1 MERRPNEQELL
12 AMLSGVEPGQTG
24 MIPPEMQEGPV
35 PGDIP
40 PEMQTPRMPPPVEQ
54 PKRRKTERK
63 NTKDEDEVIERCYE
77 LFEEF
82 RSAYASEWARQDHN
96 ERIYRGEHWEEL
108 HSEEMDGEERPE
120 PMTPMVQSIIENVQ
134 ADLMDGFPHAEITP
148 ESPEDR
154 EIADVIGAIIT
165 QNHDAQN
172 FRADYRKMCHDLLTQ
187 GWCVAESGYDSHAYN
202 NIGMAFTRYVNCRM
216 ILFDPQV
223 EDIQDGRAVFKI
235 QPVTIRRMEEMYPE
249 FEGRFESDVY
259 DLIEER
265 DKKVQKDSTKDLLLI
280 EYWWREYDKETERFR
295 VHMCKVAGHQLLEDS
310 RRAKPEGYL
319 STGEYP
325 FTVTALMRRKGSPL
339 GIGMADAF
347 GKMQRQADRMDQIVE
362 MNALMASR
370 NKMLVARTSGFDVED
385 LQDWS
390 KEVHMG
396 DQLNGV
402 TWFPT
407 PPLPEYIIQYS
418 QMLRQTARD
427 ESGANDFSRGNTAS
441 GVTAASAIAALQEA
455 SGKRSRMIKD
465 QLHESYKEC
474 VRNEIEFEREYN
486 ILPRNVLIVRGGQ
499 EIPMTFESSML
510 SRVSETGVRVP
521 IEFFISIKIETQ
533 RQWQVQTHNEL
544 MLQLA
549 QLRILQP
556 EMLIENMIFE
566 GKESILKQLAD
577 KTREAQAAMPE
588 SPEEAQ
594 AQAAQAQ
601 AEQAMADLPVP
612 DELAQAASGQ
622 AQPSIVMGQ

>member
-1 MERRPNEQELL
+1 ML
-12 AMLSGVEPGQTG
+12 AGVEPGQEG
-24 MIPPEMQEGPV
+24 MIPPEMLQGPAQ
-35 PGDIP
+35 PDIP
-40 PEMQTPRMPPPVEQ
+40 QEMQTPQMPPPVEQ
-54 PKRRKTERK
+54 PKRRKPERK
-63 NTKDEDEVIERCYE
+63 KTKDEDEVIERCYE

-82 RSAYASEWARQDHN
+82 RRRYAPEWARQDEN
-96 ERIYRGEHWEEL
+96 ERTYRGEHWEEKQG
-108 HSEEMDGEERPE
+108 ETDGEERPE
-120 PMTPMVQSIIENVQ
+120 PMTPMVQSIIENIQ

-154 EIADVIGAIIT
+154 DIADVIGAIID

-172 FRADYRKMCHDLLTQ
+172 FRSDYRKMVHDLLTQ

-265 DKKVQKDSTKDLLLI
+265 DKKVQKDSTKDVLLI
-280 EYWWREYDKETERFR
+280 EYWWREYDKETERFK
-295 VHMCKVAGHQLLEDS
+295 VHMAKVAGHQLLEDS
-310 RRAKPEGYL
+310 RRAKPEGYI

-325 FTVTALMRRKGSPL
+325 FTVTALMRRKGSPR

-370 NKMLVARTSGFDVED
+370 NKMLIARTSGFDVED

-390 KEVHMG
+390 KEVHVG

-549 QLRILQP
+549 QLGILP
-556 EMLIENMIFE
+556 PDMLIENMIFE
-566 GKESILKQLAD
+566 GKQGILKQMAD
-577 KTREAQAAMPE
+577 RMKETQQGAQPV
-588 SPEEAQ
+588 SPEEAH

-601 AEQAMADLPVP
+601 AEQAMANLPVP

>member
-1 MERRPNEQELL
+1 ML
-12 AMLSGVEPGQTG
+12 AGVEPGQEG
-24 MIPPEMQEGPV
+24 MIPAEMLQGPAQ
-35 PGDIP
+35 PDIP
-40 PEMQTPRMPPPVEQ
+40 QEMQTPREAPPVEQ
-54 PKRRKTERK
+54 PKRRREPRK
-63 NTKDEDEVIERCYE
+63 KTKDEDELIERCYT

-82 RSAYASEWARQDHN
+82 RQAYASEWERQDRN
-96 ERIYRGEHWEEL
+96 DRIYRGEHWEEM
-108 HSEEMDGEERPE
+108 HGGEMDDEERPE

-154 EIADVIGAIIT
+154 EIADVVGAIIT

-172 FRADYRKMCHDLLTQ
+172 FRAEYRKLCHDLLTQ
-187 GWCVAESGYDSHAYN
+187 GWCVAESGYDTHAYN
-202 NIGMAFTRYVNCRM
+202 NIGMAFTRYVNCRN
-216 ILFDPQV
+216 ILIDPEV
-223 EDIQDGRAVFKI
+223 EDIQDARAVFKFQPSTI
-235 QPVTIRRMEEMYPE
+235 QRMEEMYPE

-259 DLIEER
+259 DLLLQN
-265 DKKVQKDSTKDLLLI
+265 DKKVQKDSTKNVLLI
-280 EYWWREYDKETERFR
+280 EYWWREYDEENERYR
-295 VHMCKVAGHQLLEDS
+295 VHMAKCAGHQLLEDS
-310 RRAKPEGYL
+310 RRAKPEGYV

-325 FTVTALMRRKGSPL
+325 FTITALMRRKGSPL
-339 GIGMADAF
+339 GIGLADSF
-347 GKMQRQADRMDQIVE
+347 GRMQMQADRMDQIVE

-370 NKMLVARTSGFDVED
+370 NKMLVARNSGFDTED

-390 KEVHMG
+390 KEVHLG

-474 VRNEIEFEREYN
+474 VRREIEFEREYN
-486 ILPRNVLIVRGGQ
+486 ILPRHVLIVRGGE
-499 EIPMTFESSML
+499 EIPMTFDSTML
-510 SRVSETGVRVP
+510 SRVSETGVTVP
-521 IEFFISIKIETQ
+521 IEFFISIKVETQ

-549 QLRILQP
+549 QLQIIDPQ
-556 EMLIENMIFE
+556 MLIENMIFE
-566 GKESILKQLAD
+566 GKESILKQMAD
-577 KTREAQAAMPE
+577 KAKKAAQAAQPA
-588 SPEEAQ
+588 SPEEAE
-594 AQAAQAQ
+594 AQAAQAE
-601 AEQAMADLPVP
+601 AEQAMANLPIP
-612 DELAQAASGQ
+612 EQLAQAAGQ
-622 AQPSIVMGQ
+622 PQSSIVMGQ